1 MSQLGNVLTGQKI
14 ASSEYITNIKDTIQ
28 PSSCDLNFEEG
39 AKLLTLSGIPSLG
52 PDFNVEEFLREYT
65 RNDLGTI
72 NSTSGPIL
80 EPKQIYCIKLGHK
93 AQLPKNIAGQCDT
106 KSTYGR
112 SDILS
117 YVIGNGFE
125 GYSQLP
131 YGYNG
136 DLHMILVPNSFAM
149 VLTSKTPVT
158 QVRLWRDK
166 RKFCT
171 RRQLSLINFSHP
183 LLTQS
188 QTPKFTGLGLSLEL
202 DLMGTPP
209 LLEAHPGGKPIY
221 ADKKGQDGT
230 RYFREVRKDSQG
242 NIFLEPG
249 KFVLAKTL
257 QRVRIPRHL
266 CAEVTPYMHQHGE
279 IRWHYAG
286 FIDPAFGLTIDPQ
299 TGAVTDDPTSGNV
312 IVLEIRNMSSVPII
326 LSHGQKIARLRYEI
340 MEEIPPPYGKNSH
353 YTKQKEIV
361 WPKFFAS

>member
-1 MSQLGNVLTGQKI
+1 
-14 ASSEYITNIKDTIQ
+14 
-28 PSSCDLNFEEG
+28 
-39 AKLLTLSGIPSLG
+39 
-52 PDFNVEEFLREYT
+52 
-65 RNDLGTI
+65 
-72 NSTSGPIL
+72 
-80 EPKQIYCIKLGHK
+80 
-93 AQLPKNIAGQCDT
+93 
-106 KSTYGR
+106 
-112 SDILS
+112 
-117 YVIGNGFE
+117 
-125 GYSQLP
+125 
-131 YGYNG
+131 
-136 DLHMILVPNSFAM
+136 
-149 VLTSKTPVT
+149 
-158 QVRLWRDK
+158 
-166 RKFCT
+166 
-171 RRQLSLINFSHP
+171 
-183 LLTQS
+183 
-188 QTPKFTGLGLSLEL
+188 
-202 DLMGTPP
+202 
-209 LLEAHPGGKPIY
+209 LEAHPGGKPIY